1 MLVTRL
7 RTLYDEVD
15 RGTTPTSVLFPFFP
29 GSAMVRKARAT
40 KAIYDIV
47 VAAINVRRCSGVI
60 KTDSLQMLL
69 DAGEDD
75 TMVVGVRRMFSHE
88 CFSFG

>member
-1 MLVTRL
+1 MLL
-7 RTLYDEVD
+7 DAGAEVD
-15 RGTTPTSVLFPFFP
+15 AGDGWALY
-29 GSAMVRKARAT
+29 SASSEGHEGVVRILIEAGAAVNRKFLGQTALMGALRHCHV
-40 KAIYDIV
+40 KIV
-47 VAAINVRRCSGVI
+47 
-60 KTDSLQMLL
+60 QMLL